1 MNDELWMISVDDHVV
16 EPAGVWQERV
26 PRDLKAAAPRVVP
39 FESGLA
45 WEFGGQSYPINGK
58 SAVAGR
64 PPSEWRLGPV
74 TYDDMRPGAYD
85 PIAREQ
91 DMLADGV
98 LASMLF
104 PTFPRFCGQ
113 LFSEVSDKRLGLA
126 CIEAYNDW
134 MIDDWC
140 ASAPGRYIPLII
152 IPLWDPQLAAK
163 EIVRGAD
170 RGARAVAFSENPAVL
185 GFPSIHDRDRYWDP
199 VFAAASDAQLPLCA
213 HLGSSSRLTTT
224 SRDAPAVITPTLPMV
239 NSMCCLADWM
249 FSGHFQR
256 FPSLRLCL
264 SEGGIGWIPVYLDRV
279 RRVVETQAEGMLE
292 AEASGLSVED
302 ISAGRAPAQGA
313 SASQELIRRIMV
325 DPYELFRDHVYGC
338 FIDDPIGLRMID
350 LLPADNLMIETD
362 YPHPDSSFPNSRQI
376 AVNAMAHLDPA
387 TRAKVLR
394 ENAQRVFRFEPAP
407 PP

>member
-1 MNDELWMISVDDHVV
+1 
-16 EPAGVWQERV
+16 
-26 PRDLKAAAPRVVP
+26 
-39 FESGLA
+39 
-45 WEFGGQSYPINGK
+45 
-58 SAVAGR
+58 
-64 PPSEWRLGPV
+64 
-74 TYDDMRPGAYD
+74 
-85 PIAREQ
+85 
-91 DMLADGV
+91 
-98 LASMLF
+98 
-104 PTFPRFCGQ
+104 
-113 LFSEVSDKRLGLA
+113 
-126 CIEAYNDW
+126 
-134 MIDDWC
+134 
-140 ASAPGRYIPLII
+140 
-152 IPLWDPQLAAK
+152 
-163 EIVRGAD
+163 
-170 RGARAVAFSENPAVL
+170 
-185 GFPSIHDRDRYWDP
+185 
-199 VFAAASDAQLPLCA
+199 
-213 HLGSSSRLTTT
+213 
-224 SRDAPAVITPTLPMV
+224 MV

>member
-170 RGARAVAFSENPAVL
+170 RGRGPSPSRRTPLSSGFRPYTTGTATGTPCSPRPAMRN
-185 GFPSIHDRDRYWDP
+185 FHSAPISDR
-199 VFAAASDAQLPLCA
+199 PL
-213 HLGSSSRLTTT
+213 
-224 SRDAPAVITPTLPMV
+224 V
-239 NSMCCLADWM
+239 
-249 FSGHFQR
+249 
-256 FPSLRLCL
+256 
-264 SEGGIGWIPVYLDRV
+264 
-279 RRVVETQAEGMLE
+279 
-292 AEASGLSVED
+292 
-302 ISAGRAPAQGA
+302 
-313 SASQELIRRIMV
+313 
-325 DPYELFRDHVYGC
+325 
-338 FIDDPIGLRMID
+338 
-350 LLPADNLMIETD
+350 
-362 YPHPDSSFPNSRQI
+362 
-376 AVNAMAHLDPA
+376 
-387 TRAKVLR
+387 
-394 ENAQRVFRFEPAP
+394 
-407 PP
+407 